1 MSQHTIYFVRHGQ
14 TDWNA
19 ARRMQGQI
27 DIPLNDTGRGQA
39 RRNGE
44 ALREALGP
52 RAAEMHYVASPLSR
66 ASETMTILRGALAL
80 PSDDVAMTAFAK
92 DDRLKEMGYG
102 QWEGMMWPRHAER
115 TPEITW
121 WLEDPWLRATP
132 GGESYAMLWAR
143 VVAWLQDVPRET
155 VVVAHGGVMRVLR
168 GHWLGMSPR
177 EFVTLDVPQDKVL
190 VLKAGQEEWL

>member
-27 DIPLNDTGRGQA
+27 DIPLNDIGRGQA
-39 RRNGE
+39 KRNGE
-44 ALREALGP
+44 ALREALGAM
-52 RAAEMHYVASPLSR
+52 AARLHYVASPLSR
-66 ASETMTILRGALAL
+66 ASETMSLVRDSLAL
-80 PSDDVAMTAFAK
+80 PTGTFPR
-92 DDRLKEMGYG
+92 DDRLKEMAYG

-115 TPEITW
+115 TPEITR

-143 VVAWLQDVPRET
+143 VVAWLQDIPGDT

-168 GHWLGMSPR
+168 GHWLGLPPV
-177 EFVTLDVPQDKVL
+177 ETVKLDVPQDKVL
-190 VLKAGQEEWL
+190 VLRDGKEAWL

>member
-1 MSQHTIYFVRHGQ
+1 MRQHTIYFVRHGQ

-27 DIPLNDTGRGQA
+27 DIPLNDIGRGQA
-39 RRNGE
+39 KRNGDM
-44 ALREALGP
+44 LREVLGA
-52 RAAEMHYVASPLSR
+52 RAADLHFVASPLAR
-66 ASETMTILRGALAL
+66 ASETMSIVRGALAL
-80 PSDDVAMTAFAK
+80 PTAEFPK

-132 GGESYAMLWAR
+132 NGESYAMLWAR
-143 VVAWLQDVPRET
+143 VVAWLQDIPGDT

-168 GHWLGMSPR
+168 GHWLGLPPV
-177 EFVTLDVPQDKVL
+177 ETVKLEVPQDKVL
-190 VLKAGQEEWL
+190 VLTAGREEWL

>member
-1 MSQHTIYFVRHGQ
+1 MSRHTIFFVRHGQ

-39 RRNGE
+39 KRNGE
-44 ALREALGP
+44 VLREVLGA
-52 RAAEMHYVASPLSR
+52 RAADLHYVASPLSR
-66 ASETMTILRGALAL
+66 ASETMSILRAALAL
-80 PSDDVAMTAFAK
+80 PADGFAK

-102 QWEGMMWPRHAER
+102 KWEGMMWPRHAER

-121 WLEDPWLRATP
+121 WLHDPWLRATP
-132 GGESYAMLWAR
+132 DGESYAMLWAR
-143 VVAWLQDVPRET
+143 MVAWLQEIPGDT

-168 GHWLGMSPR
+168 GHWLGLPSN
-177 EFVTLDVPQDKVL
+177 EAVKLDVPHDKVL
-190 VLKAGQEEWL
+190 VLQPGKEEWL

>member
-27 DIPLNDTGRGQA
+27 DIPLNDIGRGQA
-39 RRNGE
+39 KRNGE
-44 ALREALGP
+44 MLREALGA
-52 RAAEMHYVASPLSR
+52 RAVDLHYVASPLSR
-66 ASETMTILRGALAL
+66 ASETMSIIRGALSLAADF
-80 PSDDVAMTAFAK
+80 PK

-121 WLEDPWLRATP
+121 WLEDPWHRATP

-143 VVAWLQDVPRET
+143 TVAWLQEIPHDT
-155 VVVAHGGVMRVLR
+155 VVVAHGGIMRVLR
-168 GHWLGMSPR
+168 GHWLGLDPKDS
-177 EFVTLDVPQDKVL
+177 VKLDVPQDKVL
-190 VLKAGQEEWL
+190 VLKDGKEDWL

>member
-19 ARRMQGQI
+19 ARKMQGQI
-27 DIPLNDTGRGQA
+27 DIPLNDVGRGQA
-39 RRNGE
+39 KRNGE
-44 ALREALGP
+44 MLRKALGT
-52 RAAEMHYVASPLSR
+52 RAAGLHYVASPLSR
-66 ASETMTILRGALAL
+66 ASETMSLVRGTLSL
-80 PSDDVAMTAFAK
+80 PAGTFPK
-92 DDRLKEMGYG
+92 DDRLKEMAYG

-143 VVAWLQDVPRET
+143 TAAWLQEIPGDT
-155 VVVAHGGVMRVLR
+155 VVVAHGGIMRVLR
-168 GHWLGMSPR
+168 GHWLGLPPR
-177 EFVTLDVPQDKVL
+177 ETVKLDVPQDKVL
-190 VLKAGQEEWL
+190 VLKDGTEEWL

>member
-1 MSQHTIYFVRHGQ
+1 MQHTIFFVRHGQ

-44 ALREALGP
+44 ALREVLGA
-52 RAAEMHYVASPLSR
+52 RTAGLHYVASPLSR
-66 ASETMTILRGALAL
+66 ASETMCLVRGALGLA
-80 PSDDVAMTAFAK
+80 PEDFSRDG
-92 DDRLKEMGYG
+92 RLKEMAYG
-102 QWEGMMWPRHAER
+102 AWDGMMWPRHAER
-115 TPEITW
+115 TPEITR

-143 VVAWLQDVPRET
+143 VVAWLQDIPGDS

-168 GHWLGMSPR
+168 GHWLGLPPV
-177 EFVTLDVPQDKVL
+177 ETVKLDVPQDKVL
-190 VLKAGQEEWL
+190 VLKASPHGGTEDWI

>member
-44 ALREALGP
+44 MLRELIGT
-52 RAAEMHYVASPLSR
+52 RANDLHYVASPLAR
-66 ASETMTILRGALAL
+66 ASETMSILRGTLAL
-80 PSDDVAMTAFAK
+80 PTQEFPR
-92 DDRLKEMGYG
+92 DDRLKEMMYG

-143 VVAWLQDVPRET
+143 VIAWLQDVPRDT
-155 VVVAHGGVMRVLR
+155 IVVAHGGVMRVLR
-168 GHWLGMSPR
+168 GHWLGMEPK
-177 EFVTLDVPQDKVL
+177 EFVRLDVPQDKVL
-190 VLKAGQEEWL
+190 VLRAGAEEWL